1 MKKLLMG
8 TTISIVVSS
17 TLYAASSQNAEI
29 AQLQEDVKTLKLA
42 NQKMERESDAN
53 AMSGFQ
59 LAGYSSFD
67 YANEENGEDSFSGV
81 RFAPIFHYQYGD
93 RFQFE
98 GELDITINNEGETDI
113 ELEYAAGTYFV
124 NDYLGVQIGK
134 FLSPIGQFVQNLHP
148 SWINKLPSTPVGFGH
163 DGAAPTSNVGI
174 ALRGGLP
181 KVANMRSNY
190 VVFVSNAP
198 TFGVAAD
205 GDVVIGAEGKT
216 ASVDGAKMWG
226 ARYALNPIGN
236 MEIGIS
242 AATGDISEELL
253 SGDELLRDY
262 DVLGADFVYHFNAI
276 SLRGEYIQQKVG
288 ENTLSTLEGGTWRA
302 WYTQA
307 SYQFSSI
314 NLEPVVRYSD
324 YHNPETNRN
333 QWAFGLN
340 YLFANNIIAKIAYE
354 INTDEDDSAIGSRA
368 NNNRFLAQFAFG
380 F

>member
-1 MKKLLMG
+1 
-8 TTISIVVSS
+8 
-17 TLYAASSQNAEI
+17 
-29 AQLQEDVKTLKLA
+29 
-42 NQKMERESDAN
+42 
-53 AMSGFQ
+53 
-59 LAGYSSFD
+59 
-67 YANEENGEDSFSGV
+67 
-81 RFAPIFHYQYGD
+81 
-93 RFQFE
+93 
-98 GELDITINNEGETDI
+98 
-113 ELEYAAGTYFV
+113 
-124 NDYLGVQIGK
+124 
-134 FLSPIGQFVQNLHP
+134 
-148 SWINKLPSTPVGFGH
+148 
-163 DGAAPTSNVGI
+163 
-174 ALRGGLP
+174 
-181 KVANMRSNY
+181 MRSNY